1 MDQQKFEQKLIKFET
16 DMNGRW
22 AHQLCGMMKP
32 YIVNHSFQDMS
43 LEMGFPAQ
51 SWEENPGGVIH
62 GGAMASMIDTCS
74 GVLCGALAGR
84 LTPTISLQLNYLR
97 PAPADGQII
106 VGAQVTMLG
115 HSIIYVSSRAW
126 DSRNPDKLLATA
138 EATYKNQG

>member
-1 MDQQKFEQKLIKFET
+1 MYFDFCKKHLKNSFVFEVFQCLFLRGFDHGNDGFFPQIFGCFTES
-16 DMNGRW
+16 R
-22 AHQLCGMMKP
+22 HVRCG
-32 YIVNHSFQDMS
+32 QMS

-97 PAPADGQII
+97 
-106 VGAQVTMLG
+106 
-115 HSIIYVSSRAW
+115 HSLKI
-126 DSRNPDKLLATA
+126 
-138 EATYKNQG
+138 